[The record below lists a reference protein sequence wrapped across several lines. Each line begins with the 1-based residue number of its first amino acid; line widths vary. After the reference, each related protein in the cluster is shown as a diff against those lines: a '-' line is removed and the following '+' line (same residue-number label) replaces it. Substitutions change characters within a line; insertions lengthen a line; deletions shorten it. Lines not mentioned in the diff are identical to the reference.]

1 MFDED
6 FVKIGKTV
14 GVLLI
19 LSLVLSILLGGLS
32 QVLDRVSTEETDV
45 VGVRIED
52 GFAVAKTLQPLLDDD
67 AFLNECREHFSRVA
81 IAEALSMELS
91 SLTDTDIEKYYNT
104 HKNVE
109 TSWLSADEKL
119 QLYELTV
126 EDVLMYRF
134 GDTLDGEYK
143 YLLERIKSRDLG
155 YIDGEVYSTE
165 KLSRDNRE
173 FRYLKLDTRVRDI
186 LSS

>member
-6 FVKIGKTV
+6 FAKIGKIM

-19 LSLVLSILLGGLS
+19 MLLLSSILLGGLT
-32 QVLDRVSTEETDV
+32 QALNGVSTGESDV

-52 GFAVAKTLQPLLDDD
+52 GFAVAKTLQPLLEDSS
-67 AFLNECREHFSRVA
+67 FLSECREHCSKVV
-81 IAEALSMELS
+81 IAEALNKGLNT
-91 SLTDTDIEKYYNT
+91 LTDKEIEKYYNT
-104 HKNVE
+104 FKSVK
-109 TSWLSADEKL
+109 TSQLSVAEKL
-119 QLYELTV
+119 QMYELTV
-126 EDVLMYRF
+126 EDVLRYRF
-134 GDTLDGEYK
+134 GVELDGEYR

-155 YIDGEVYSTE
+155 YIDGEVFSTE

-173 FRYLKLDTRVRDI
+173 FRYLKLDTMVRDI